1 MQTASRVLRLGWMT
15 DGIADVLVRG
25 AGVGAV
31 WLPCLVLLLLALV
44 LGAAATR
51 LFRWGSR

>member
-1 MQTASRVLRLGWMT
+1 MQTASRVLRLGWMN

-25 AGVGAV
+25 EGVGAV
-31 WLPCLVLLLLALV
+31 WLPRLVLLLLALGV
-44 LGAAATR
+44 GAAATR